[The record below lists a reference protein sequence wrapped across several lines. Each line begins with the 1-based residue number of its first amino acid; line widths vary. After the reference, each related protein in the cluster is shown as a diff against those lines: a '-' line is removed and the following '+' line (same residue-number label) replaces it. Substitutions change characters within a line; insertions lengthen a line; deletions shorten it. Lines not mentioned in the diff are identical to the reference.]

1 MLQFPKHGN
10 KEILERNGRLRI
22 TSGPVFTRHLNATT
36 TMAVR
41 SVTSSPGASLER
53 RFKGRGTWDVGR
65 DRGKGSNCEEQP
77 LLTHPVS
84 HTHTTQGGARC
95 EERDRGKG
103 SNYEEQSLL
112 THPVSHTTQGG
123 ARNEGRDRGKAAS
136 GEGRDRGKGARR
148 EKKSLLTHP
157 VSHTHTTQGGARDE
171 TEGKVRTARN
181 NHCSLTLFLTL
192 TLRKELRGTRR
203 EERGTNSYLL
213 FTIYCSLFTPAY
225 AKASAGRIH
234 YSLFAIHCS
243 LQRNIPM
250 LLPRQLHR
258 LGFEHPEGADQF

>member
-1 MLQFPKHGN
+1 MLRG
-10 KEILERNGRLRI
+10 
-22 TSGPVFTRHLNATT
+22 TT
-36 TMAVR
+36 TAH
-41 SVTSSPGASLER
+41 SPCFSHSHYARRGEERDRGKGSNCKKQSLLTHPVSHTHTTE
-53 RFKGRGTWDVGR
+53 GGTRGEGR
-65 DRGKGSNCEEQP
+65 DRGKGSNCEEQT

-84 HTHTTQGGARC
+84 YTHTTEGGAR
-95 EERDRGKG
+95 D
-103 SNYEEQSLL
+103 
-112 THPVSHTTQGG
+112 V
-123 ARNEGRDRGKAAS
+123 GRDRGKAA
-136 GEGRDRGKGARR
+136 RC

-258 LGFEHPEGADQF
+258 FGFEHPEGADQF